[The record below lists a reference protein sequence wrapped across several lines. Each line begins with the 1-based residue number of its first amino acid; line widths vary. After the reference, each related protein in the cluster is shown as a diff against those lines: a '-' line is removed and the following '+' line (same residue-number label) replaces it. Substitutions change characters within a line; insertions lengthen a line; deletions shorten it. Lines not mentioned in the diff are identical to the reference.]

1 MSMDMPSRE
10 PRDVEVLIVGAGP
23 TGLVAANLLGQA
35 GVRTLLIEQAS
46 GLSAIPKALMVDDE
60 FFRLLHKLG
69 LGEKLAQHGVY
80 PVGYDF
86 YSPLGPRVGHIAGR
100 TTENGFPSRTATFQP
115 EFENIL
121 FDGLRRFPSV
131 EALFDQKLESFADNG
146 GEVGA
151 LVRDSD
157 GQASY
162 VRADYLIA
170 ADGSHSL
177 CRKVLV
183 IPFDELAPV
192 EVRHVVIDIADDP
205 NHSTTAE
212 LKLGWRR
219 NANSLP
225 APGGRRRYEFSL
237 RPEEDI
243 EQALSAATL
252 DGFFRQFFG
261 VPCPRNIIRK
271 TVYAFHARLA
281 RQMSKGRVFLA
292 GDAAH
297 IMPVIGS
304 QGMNSGARDVHN
316 LAWKLALVLRAGAD
330 PSILASYD
338 IERRPQVESTIRA
351 VTAALHLQKAR
362 SIPATIVRDIAAMA
376 LNLLPPIARYVRD
389 MRYIP
394 KPFLEQGLVAP
405 HTRSGEASL
414 VGRLLPLPQ
423 IRSGNAIVPLDDVLG
438 PGFAIVGIEPVSAP
452 PNLRDALWYALS
464 AQVATIWRRR
474 RTDVEAGRGV
484 QACEVADGRFDA
496 VLAAHRGEWLIV
508 RPDRIV
514 AAAVEARSFPDAT
527 RFFTQA
533 FGIPPSL
540 RQAAE

>member
-1 MSMDMPSRE
+1 MSTDMLTRE
-10 PRDVEVLIVGAGP
+10 PRHVEILIVGAGP
-23 TGLVAANLLGQA
+23 TGLVAANLLGQT
-35 GVRTLLIEQAS
+35 GIRTLVVEQAS
-46 GLSAIPKALMVDDE
+46 GLSATPKALMVDDE

-69 LGEKLAQHGVY
+69 LGEKLAEHGVY
-80 PVGYDF
+80 PVGYDY
-86 YSPLGPRVGHIAGR
+86 YSPLGPRVGRIAGR
-100 TTENGFPSRTATFQP
+100 ITDHGFPSRTATFQP
-115 EFENIL
+115 EFETIL

-131 EALFDQKLESFADNG
+131 EVLFDRKLESFADDG
-146 GEVGA
+146 VGIGA
-151 LVRDSD
+151 LIRDSE
-157 GQASY
+157 GQASF

-192 EVRHVVIDIADDP
+192 EVRHVVIDVAGDP
-205 NHSTTAE
+205 NRSKTAD

-237 RPEEDI
+237 RPEEDT
-243 EQALSAATL
+243 ERALSAATL

-261 VPCPRNIIRK
+261 VPCPRNVIRK
-271 TVYAFHARLA
+271 TVYAFHSRLA

-304 QGMNSGARDVHN
+304 QGMNSGARDVNN

-330 PSILASYD
+330 PSILTSYD

-351 VTAALHLQKAR
+351 VTVALHLQKAR
-362 SIPATIVRDIAAMA
+362 SIPATILRDVVAMV
-376 LNLLPPIARYVRD
+376 LNLFPPIARYVRD

-394 KPFLEQGLVAP
+394 KPFLEKGLVAS
-405 HTRSGEASL
+405 HTRSDETSL
-414 VGRLLPLPQ
+414 VGGLLALPQ
-423 IRSGNAIVPLDDVLG
+423 IRNGNAIVPLDDILG
-438 PGFAIVGIEPVSAP
+438 HGFSIVGIEPIGSPTGV
-452 PNLRDALWYALS
+452 RDALWYALG
-464 AQVATIWRRR
+464 AQVATVWRERR
-474 RTDVEAGRGV
+474 PEEEAASGV
-484 QACEVADGRFDA
+484 PAFQIADDRFDA
-496 VLAAHRGEWLIV
+496 VFAAHSGQWLIV

-514 AAAVEARSFPDAT
+514 AAAVEGGSFYEVT
-527 RFFTQA
+527 RFFEQA
-533 FGIPPSL
+533 FGFPRSFS
-540 RQAAE
+540 QAAE

>member
-1 MSMDMPSRE
+1 MSIDARRE
-10 PRDVEVLIVGAGP
+10 LRQVEVLVVGAGP

-35 GVRTLLIEQAS
+35 GIRTLLVEQAS

-69 LGEKLAQHGVY
+69 LAEKLGEHGVY
-80 PVGYDF
+80 PVGYDY

-100 TTENGFPSRTATFQP
+100 ITDHGFPSRTATFQP
-115 EFENIL
+115 EFEKIL
-121 FDGLRRFPSV
+121 FDGLDRFPSV
-131 EALFDQKLESFADNG
+131 EVLFDQKLESFADDG
-146 GEVGA
+146 VGIDA
-151 LVRDSD
+151 LIRNSD
-157 GQASY
+157 GRASF

-192 EVRHVVIDIADDP
+192 EVRHVVIDVADDP
-205 NHSTTAE
+205 NRSKTAD

-237 RPEEDI
+237 RPEEDT

-261 VPCPRNIIRK
+261 APCPSNIIRK
-271 TVYAFHARLA
+271 TVYAFHSRLA
-281 RQMSKGRVFLA
+281 RQMSRGRVFLA

-304 QGMNSGARDVHN
+304 QGMNSGARDVNN
-316 LAWKLALVLRAGAD
+316 LAWKLALVLRAGAN

-362 SIPATIVRDIAAMA
+362 SIPATILRDVTAMV
-376 LNLLPPIARYVRD
+376 LNLFPPIARYVRD

-394 KPFLEQGLVAP
+394 KPFLDKGLVAS
-405 HTRSGEASL
+405 HTRSDETSL
-414 VGRLLPLPQ
+414 VGGLLPLPQ
-423 IRSGNAIVPLDDVLG
+423 IRNGHAIVPLDDILG
-438 PGFAIVGIEPVSAP
+438 HGFAIVGIEPIGSSAGV
-452 PNLRDALWYALS
+452 RDALWDALG
-464 AQVATIWRRR
+464 AQVATVWRERPE
-474 RTDVEAGRGV
+474 DEAASGV
-484 QACEVADGRFDA
+484 PAFQIADDRFDA
-496 VLAAHRGEWLIV
+496 VFTSHRGQWLIV

-514 AAAVEARSFPDAT
+514 AAAGEAGSFHEVTQFVE
-527 RFFTQA
+527 QA
-533 FGIPPSL
+533 FGIPRSL
-540 RQAAE
+540 SQAAE